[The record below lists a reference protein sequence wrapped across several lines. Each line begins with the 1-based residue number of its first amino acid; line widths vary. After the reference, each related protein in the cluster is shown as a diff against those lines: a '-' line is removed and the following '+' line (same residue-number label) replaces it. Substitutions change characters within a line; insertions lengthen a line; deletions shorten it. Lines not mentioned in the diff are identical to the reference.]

1 MTRSREQ
8 KLFSPEVLFFYADEW
23 IVEPLRK
30 TIGGETRKV
39 ESHFVRLRLGI
50 QADLEEMQGEI
61 RERLEGIESSL
72 EIIAREMAR
81 KAGNDGGMGE
91 AEKRWNR

>member
-1 MTRSREQ
+1 M
-8 KLFSPEVLFFYADEW
+8 LFAEEW
-23 IVEPLRK
+23 IVEPLQR
-30 TIGGETRKV
+30 TIIAEAKKL
-39 ESHFVRLRLGI
+39 ESKFVHLRPGVK
-50 QADLEEMQGEI
+50 ADAEELQ
-61 RERLEGIESSL
+61 EGIRDRLDKIETSL